1 MRILGL
7 LLASTVLSACGGAA
21 RVDVEPRTLALIGRG
36 QAASVQATPR
46 ERNGRPAPTE
56 RCRWSTSDAAVA
68 TVEGEG
74 NAVRVRSV
82 APGSAVVRCAVGSV
96 SAEVPVTVRVVS
108 RISVRPARAELRMQ
122 DDPAPLALQVEAVDD
137 QGAAVTGR
145 LVNVT
150 CASEDVCRG
159 DSRGQLWATGAGE
172 TTAQVEVEGA
182 RATLPVKVVDARTAA
197 GKPQRVKGDPMLEI
211 EKAVR
216 AREAEERARH

>member
-1 MRILGL
+1 
-7 LLASTVLSACGGAA
+7 
-21 RVDVEPRTLALIGRG
+21 
-36 QAASVQATPR
+36 
-46 ERNGRPAPTE
+46 
-56 RCRWSTSDAAVA
+56 
-68 TVEGEG
+68 
-74 NAVRVRSV
+74 
-82 APGSAVVRCAVGSV
+82 
-96 SAEVPVTVRVVS
+96 
-108 RISVRPARAELRMQ
+108 
-122 DDPAPLALQVEAVDD
+122 
-137 QGAAVTGR
+137 
-145 LVNVT
+145 VNVT